1 MLLLLSIERALRKY
15 ELINFE
21 KVYGLIGR
29 VSILKTAELFRLLS
43 AYVTEKK
50 INKSQSICSDEDT
63 FVVVITAIVYL
74 TVTPCK
80 SLFKKLVKS
89 NFFGPYSVKI
99 SCIFTNHECRQSSFS
114 NRLSKARSSAYIKT
128 VYNNAK
134 FQHL

>member
-80 SLFKKLVKS
+80 SLFKKLQSKS
-89 NFFGPYSVKI
+89 
-99 SCIFTNHECRQSSFS
+99 RAFS
-114 NRLSKARSSAYIKT
+114 QTMSAGKVASQT
-128 VYNNAK
+128 D
-134 FQHL
+134 FQKQDQVRI